1 MSVFDE
7 QPPIINVSS
16 FSHWLKKN
24 YSFFNSKS
32 IKLSR
37 LNSERDVN
45 LLIKGAGTKQYVV
58 KISNPKES
66 LAQLEYQDLLIN
78 HLRQSIQLRNIYP
91 EIFHKKILFYKDRN
105 ERGCAVRILTYIEGD
120 MYAKSKKSDDTEKS
134 LGKLLALQSNQ
145 LQSFIKNQA
154 IRSFE
159 WDPSDIRWTKKFINL
174 FKGANKNIIKN
185 TIDEHE
191 KFVFKNIKNLK
202 HAVTHGDPND
212 YNIVVKKEKI
222 IGFID
227 FGDSIYAP
235 VINDLAISLSY
246 ALMGNNNLYKS
257 LQNIVGTYNEFYKLS
272 DQDIYSLL
280 ALIKSRLVITLVM
293 AAKQRKKYPDNKYL
307 SISENNAWGLIYKL
321 DKVDPYFFIAV
332 IRDICNSEPILNFSK
347 KIQLFKSQQFGNLF
361 DFDLNN
367 VNKKI
372 VNFDKSSFL
381 LKTNPSNKK
390 LDNLVEKFL
399 KKNIGIGLYKEKRKV
414 YKSNHYISSLNPLK
428 RRDVHLGI
436 DIFVEENTPIKS
448 PLNGKVIILH
458 NNNFKYDYGPTV
470 ILEHKINNYFFFTLY
485 GHLSKKCLK
494 KLKVGQI
501 VKKGEWIGEIGD
513 YKINGNWPP
522 HLHFQIMTSLLNEVD
537 NFPGVGE
544 EYLLKI
550 WEQISPDPNIILQ
563 IPESFFI
570 NKVQKEK
577 ILLKRKKNI
586 ARNLSISYQDP
597 LHMLEAKGQ
606 FFYDEQG
613 RRYLDCVNNIS
624 HVGHSNKFV
633 HEALVSQN
641 LKLNTNTRY
650 LYNIINEYSDRLLK
664 TFPKKLNKIFFVC
677 TGSEANDL
685 ALRIAKNYTKAKNVL
700 VMNNAYHGHTNSL
713 IDLSP
718 YKFNSKGGE
727 GKKDY
732 VHVLRMPD
740 EIRGKWTNKN
750 YKWVNKYIDEAED
763 VISKTF
769 NKKNSLSSFFFE
781 SILGCG
787 GQIELPKGYLKNIF
801 KLVRKK
807 NALCIADEVQT
818 GFGRVGSNFWA
829 FQEHGIV
836 PDIVTLGKP
845 MGNGHPI
852 AAVVTT
858 KKIAD
863 TFNNGM
869 EYFNSFG
876 GNPVSCAVGNAVLDV
891 IEKDNLQKNSKVVG
905 DYFIKKL
912 TQIQKKFPD
921 YISKIS
927 GKGLFIGI
935 DFICN
940 GDFLLPDAKLATKL
954 INSLR
959 LKGILLSTDGPFN
972 NVIKIKPPLVF
983 NKDNVDFVCNEING
997 FLIHENKK

>member
-120 MYAKSKKSDDTEKS
+120 MYAKSKNSDDTEKS

-983 NKDNVDFVCNEING
+983 NKDNVDFVCNEINE